1 MILHKEFQLAKTS
14 IFYLFIS
21 FSLMMVILFS
31 NSESKIKDDLYGRWE
46 GSTSN
51 RFLSF
56 IFNSDETCTLTL
68 LNTTVN
74 KREMV
79 SGVYE
84 LDFSKKPITLSIKN
98 IPQLGHP
105 MHTIIEYVNGDSIRI
120 AEFSPKWRL
129 RPVSFDP
136 GKMLGL
142 KRVKQ

>member
-1 MILHKEFQLAKTS
+1 MIMIKFL
-14 IFYLFIS
+14 
-21 FSLMMVILFS
+21 
-31 NSESKIKDDLYGRWE
+31 IKDITTIRDITGRWE

-51 RFLSF
+51 RFLSCV
-56 IFNSDETCTLTL
+56 FNTDETCTLTL

-74 KREMV
+74 KREMI